1 MNRVAIYTI
10 AGLFVLSLVVA
21 AFPEPAAAQ
30 SGRTGSRAGGR
41 AGGRI
46 YNPKR
51 LRTRADNPLRGRI
64 LRDPRKAPSTPR
76 QPARRRALIPNPEPQ
91 LKGGSGYTKR
101 GRYYYQDPKPIR
113 AGGNTKRRIERVKIP
128 HPNKKLR

>member
-1 MNRVAIYTI
+1 MNRFSVLTMAV
-10 AGLFVLSLVVA
+10 LFGASLFA
-21 AFPEPAAAQ
+21 AALPEPAQAQ
-30 SGRTGSRAGGR
+30 NGR
-41 AGGRI
+41 AVGRI

-64 LRDPRKAPSTPR
+64 LRDPRKAPSSPR
-76 QPARRRALIPNPEPQ
+76 QPARRRALIPNPEPRA
-91 LKGGSGYTKR
+91 KGGTGYTKR

-113 AGGNTKRRIERVKIP
+113 AGGNTKRRVERVKIP